1 MEGRRSHDVVGG
13 READVMIFAIGVFVV
28 VLTVFAVDLV
38 HRTPAALAGGILL
51 VMAGTI
57 GQEEAIE
64 AVHWETLGLLVG
76 MMILVGILKDS
87 GIFGY
92 LAIKSAQVA
101 KGRPGLVLIYLAA
114 ITAALSAFLD
124 NVTTVLLMFP
134 VTLII
139 SRILEEDP
147 IPFLIVEVLAS
158 NIGGTA
164 TLVGDPPNIIIG
176 TVVEELTFMDFVVNL
191 TPPILVI
198 LLVTLGI
205 VWLVHARKLHTTEED
220 RKEIMA
226 LEAGEEIKDRTLLI
240 RSGAVAGATV
250 VGFFLQQ
257 ITGLNPAIVALAGAA
272 AAMLICRPE
281 VEKVLHEVEWPTILF
296 FVGLFVM
303 VGALEATGFID
314 LVAHS
319 LASASGSLAGTA
331 LIVMWGSGFA
341 SGIVDNIP
349 FTATMVPVIE
359 QLAENRGYDAS
370 TVEPL
375 WWSLSL
381 GACLGGNFTLIGA
394 SANLVVAGLVAREG
408 ITTFTFWR
416 FLLWGFP
423 LTLVA
428 LVLSSLYILIFQL
441 G

>member
-1 MEGRRSHDVVGG
+1 ML
-13 READVMIFAIGVFVV
+13 FALAVFAV
-28 VLTVFAVDLV
+28 VLFVFAVDLV

-51 VMAGTI
+51 VIVGAI

-87 GIFGY
+87 GVFGY
-92 LAIKSAQVA
+92 LAIKSAQA
-101 KGRPGLVLIYLAA
+101 AGGRPGLVLIYLAG
-114 ITAALSAFLD
+114 ITAVLSAFLD

-134 VTLII
+134 VTLVIA
-139 SRILEEDP
+139 RILEEDP

-176 TVVEELTFMDFVVNL
+176 TVVEELTFMDFIVNL
-191 TPPILVI
+191 APPIVVI
-198 LLVTLGI
+198 LLV
-205 VWLVHARKLHTTEED
+205 R
-220 RKEIMA
+220 
-226 LEAGEEIKDRTLLI
+226 
-240 RSGAVAGATV
+240 AGAICAARV

-257 ITGLNPAIVALAGAA
+257 VTGLTPAIVALAGAA
-272 AAMLICRPE
+272 LAMLVCGPE
-281 VEKVLHEVEWPTILF
+281 VEAVLHEVEWPTILF

-303 VGALEATGFID
+303 VGALESTGFID
-314 LVAHS
+314 IVAHS

-331 LIVMWGSGFA
+331 MIVMWGSGLA
-341 SGIVDNIP
+341 SGVIDNIP
-349 FTATMVPVIE
+349 FTATMIPVIE
-359 QLAENRGYDAS
+359 GVAEARGYDAA
-370 TVEPL
+370 TTEPL

-408 ITTFTFWR
+408 MTTFTFVR
-416 FLLWGFP
+416 FMLWGFP

-428 LVLSSLYILIFQL
+428 LLISSAYVLLFQV
-441 G
+441 

>member
-1 MEGRRSHDVVGG
+1 M
-13 READVMIFAIGVFVV
+13 MLFALAVFLI
-28 VLTVFAVDLV
+28 VLAAFAVDLV

-51 VMAGTI
+51 VMVGAI
-57 GQEEAIE
+57 SDHEAIE

-76 MMILVGILKDS
+76 MMLLVGILKDS

-92 LAIKSAQVA
+92 IAIKSAQAA
-101 KGRPGLVLIYLAA
+101 KGHPGLVLVYLSF
-114 ITAALSAFLD
+114 ITAVLSAFLD

-134 VTLII
+134 VTMVIA
-139 SRILEEDP
+139 RILEEDP
-147 IPFLIVEVLAS
+147 IPYLIVEVLAS

-176 TVVEELTFMDFVVNL
+176 TVVDELTFMDFIVNL
-191 TPPILVI
+191 APPIVVI

-205 VWLVHARKLHTTEED
+205 VWLVHARRLRISESD
-220 RKEIMA
+220 RKGIMA
-226 LEAGEEIKDRTLLI
+226 LDAATQIEDRRLLA
-240 RSGAVAGATV
+240 RSSPVTGATV
-250 VGFFLQQ
+250 LGFCLQGL
-257 ITGLNPAIVALAGAA
+257 TALNPAVVALAGAA
-272 AAMLICRPE
+272 VAMIVCGPRIE
-281 VEKVLHEVEWPTILF
+281 EVLHEVEWPTILF

-303 VGALEATGFID
+303 IGALEATGFIER
-314 LVAHS
+314 VAEL
-319 LASASGSLAGTA
+319 LASASDSLAVTA
-331 LIVMWGSGFA
+331 LVVMWGSGFA

-359 QLAENRGYDAS
+359 SLAEARGYDEA
-370 TVEPL
+370 TTEPL

-394 SANLVVAGLVAREG
+394 SANLVVAGLAERSGVS
-408 ITTFTFWR
+408 FTFFR
-416 FLLWGFP
+416 FLVWGFP

-428 LVLSSLYILIFQL
+428 LGVSSVYILVFQV

>member
-1 MEGRRSHDVVGG
+1 M
-13 READVMIFAIGVFVV
+13 MFFALAVFLV

-38 HRTPAALAGGILL
+38 HRTPAALAGAILL
-51 VMAGTI
+51 VMAGAI
-57 GQEEAIE
+57 GQEEAVE

-92 LAIKSAQVA
+92 LAVKSAQAA
-101 KGRPGLVLIYLAA
+101 KGHPGLALIYLSA
-114 ITAALSAFLD
+114 ITAFLSAFLD

-134 VTLII
+134 VTLVIA
-139 SRILEEDP
+139 RVMEVDP
-147 IPFLIVEVLAS
+147 VPFLIVEVIAS
-158 NIGGTA
+158 NVGGTS

-176 TVVEELTFMDFVVNL
+176 TVVDELTFMDFIVNL
-191 TPPILVI
+191 APPIFVI

-205 VWLVHARKLHTTEED
+205 VWLLHARKLRTTEED
-220 RKEIMA
+220 RKQVMSLDA
-226 LEAGEEIKDRTLLI
+226 AAEIKDRTLLV
-240 RSGAVAGATV
+240 RSSAVVGATV

-257 ITGLNPAIVALAGAA
+257 ITGFNPAIVALAGAA
-272 AAMLICRPE
+272 LAMIVCGPK
-281 VEKVLHEVEWPTILF
+281 VEDVLHEVEWPTILF

-303 VGALEATGFID
+303 VGALEATGFIEM
-314 LVAHS
+314 VARS
-319 LASASGSLAGTA
+319 LASASESLATTA
-331 LIVMWGSGFA
+331 LIVMWGSGIA

-359 QLAENRGYDAS
+359 ELAHARGYDAS

-381 GACLGGNFTLIGA
+381 GACLGGNFTMIGA
-394 SANLVVAGLVAREG
+394 SANLVVAGLAEREG
-408 ITTFTFWR
+408 MTSFTFWR

-428 LVLSSLYILIFQL
+428 LAISSAYILLFQVP
-441 G
+441 

>member
-1 MEGRRSHDVVGG
+1 M
-13 READVMIFAIGVFVV
+13 MLFAVAVFAV
-28 VLTVFAVDLV
+28 VLFVFAVDLV

-51 VMAGTI
+51 VMAGAI

-87 GIFGY
+87 GVFGY
-92 LAIKSAQVA
+92 LAIKSAQA
-101 KGRPGLVLIYLAA
+101 AGGRPGLVLIYLGG
-114 ITAALSAFLD
+114 ITAVLSAFLD

-134 VTLII
+134 VTLVIA
-139 SRILEEDP
+139 RILEEDP

-176 TVVEELTFMDFVVNL
+176 TVVEELTFMDFIVNL
-191 TPPILVI
+191 APPIVVI
-198 LLVTLGI
+198 LLVTLGL
-205 VWLVHARKLHTTEED
+205 VWLVHGRKLHTSEED
-220 RKEIMA
+220 RKGIMA
-226 LEAGEEIKDRTLLI
+226 LQAAEEIEDRTLLV
-240 RSGAVAGATV
+240 RAGAVCGATV
-250 VGFFLQQ
+250 IGFFLQQ

-272 AAMLICRPE
+272 VAMLICGPE

-303 VGALEATGFID
+303 VGALEATGFIE

-319 LASASGSLAGTA
+319 LASASDSLAGTA
-331 LIVMWGSGFA
+331 MIVMWGSGFA

-349 FTATMVPVIE
+349 FTATMIPVVE
-359 QLAENRGYDAS
+359 GLAEARGYDAA
-370 TVEPL
+370 TTEPL

-408 ITTFTFWR
+408 MTTFTFLR
-416 FLLWGFP
+416 FLLWGVP

-428 LVLSSLYILIFQL
+428 LVISSAYILFFQL
-441 G
+441 

>member
-1 MEGRRSHDVVGG
+1 
-13 READVMIFAIGVFVV
+13 MIFAIAVFLV
-28 VLTVFAVDLV
+28 VLAVFAVDLV

-51 VMAGTI
+51 VIAGAI

-92 LAIKSAQVA
+92 LAIKSAQA
-101 KGRPGLVLIYLAA
+101 ARGRPGLVMIYLAA
-114 ITAALSAFLD
+114 ITAFLSAFLD

-134 VTLII
+134 VTLVI

-176 TVVEELTFMDFVVNL
+176 TVVDELTFMDFIVNL
-191 TPPILVI
+191 APPIVVI

-205 VWLVHARKLHTTEED
+205 IWLVHARKLHTTEED

-240 RSGAVAGATV
+240 RAGAVAGATV
-250 VGFFLQQ
+250 VGFFFQQ
-257 ITGLNPAIVALAGAA
+257 ITGFNPAIVALAGAA
-272 AAMLICRPE
+272 LAMLVCGPE

-303 VGALEATGFID
+303 VGALETTGFID
-314 LVAHS
+314 VVAHS
-319 LASASGSLAGTA
+319 LASASSSLAGTA
-331 LIVMWGSGFA
+331 LIVMWGSAFA

-359 QLAENRGYDAS
+359 QLAETRGYNTA

-408 ITTFTFWR
+408 MTSFTFWR
-416 FLLWGFP
+416 FMFWGFP

-428 LVLSSLYILIFQL
+428 LALSTIYILIFQL

>member
-1 MEGRRSHDVVGG
+1 M
-13 READVMIFAIGVFVV
+13 MFFAIAVFIV
-28 VLTVFAVDLV
+28 VLFVFAVDLV
-38 HRTPAALAGGILL
+38 HRTPAALAGAVLL
-51 VMAGTI
+51 VIVGAI

-87 GIFGY
+87 GVFGY
-92 LAIKSAQVA
+92 LAIKSAQLA
-101 KGRPGLVLIYLAA
+101 GGRPGLVLIYLAA
-114 ITAALSAFLD
+114 ITALLSAFLD

-134 VTLII
+134 VTLVIAQ
-139 SRILEEDP
+139 ILEEDP

-176 TVVEELTFMDFVVNL
+176 TVVEELTFMDFIVNL
-191 TPPILVI
+191 APPIVAI
-198 LLVTLGI
+198 LLVTLGL
-205 VWLVHARKLHTTEED
+205 VWLVHGRKLRTTEED
-220 RKEIMA
+220 RRGVMA
-226 LEAGEEIKDRTLLI
+226 LEAGEEIEDRKLLV
-240 RSGAVAGATV
+240 RAGAVCAATV

-272 AAMLICRPE
+272 VAMLVCSPE
-281 VEKVLHEVEWPTILF
+281 IESVLHEVEWPTILF

-303 VGALEATGFID
+303 VGALESTGFID
-314 LVAHS
+314 LVAES
-319 LASASGSLAGTA
+319 LASASGSPAGMA
-331 LIVMWGSGFA
+331 MVVMWGSGIA
-341 SGIVDNIP
+341 SGVVDNIP
-349 FTATMVPVIE
+349 FTATMIPVIE
-359 QLAENRGYDAS
+359 GLAEARGYDVA
-370 TVEPL
+370 TTEPL

-408 ITTFTFWR
+408 MTTFTFLR
-416 FLLWGFP
+416 FMLWGFP

-428 LVLSSLYILIFQL
+428 LVISSAYVLLFYF
-441 G
+441 

>member
-1 MEGRRSHDVVGG
+1 MMV
-13 READVMIFAIGVFVV
+13 FALLVFVV
-28 VLTVFAVDLV
+28 VLAVFAVDLV
-38 HRTPAALAGGILL
+38 HRTPAALAGGVLL
-51 VMAGTI
+51 VIAGAI

-64 AVHWETLGLLVG
+64 AVHWETLGLLIG

-87 GIFGY
+87 GVFGY
-92 LAIKSAQVA
+92 LAIKSAQWA
-101 KGRPGLVLIYLAA
+101 GGRPGLVLIYLAG
-114 ITAALSAFLD
+114 ITAVLSAFLD

-134 VTLII
+134 VTLVIAQ
-139 SRILEEDP
+139 ILEEDP

-176 TVVEELTFMDFVVNL
+176 TVVEELTFMDFIVNL
-191 TPPILVI
+191 APPIIVI
-198 LLVTLGI
+198 LLVTLGL
-205 VWLVHARKLHTTEED
+205 VWLVHGRKLHTSEED
-220 RKEIMA
+220 RKGIMA
-226 LEAGEEIKDRTLLI
+226 LQAAEEIEDRTLLI
-240 RSGAVAGATV
+240 RAGAVCGATV
-250 VGFFLQQ
+250 IGFFLQQ

-272 AAMLICRPE
+272 VAMLVCGPE

-303 VGALEATGFID
+303 VGALESTGFIE

-331 LIVMWGSGFA
+331 MIVMWGSGIA

-349 FTATMVPVIE
+349 FTATMIPVVE
-359 QLAENRGYDAS
+359 GLAEARGYDAA
-370 TVEPL
+370 TTEPL

-408 ITTFTFWR
+408 MTTFTFFR
-416 FLLWGFP
+416 FMLWGFP

-428 LVLSSLYILIFQL
+428 LAISSAYILLFQL
-441 G
+441 

>member
-1 MEGRRSHDVVGG
+1 M
-13 READVMIFAIGVFVV
+13 MIFAIGVFLV
-28 VLTVFAVDLV
+28 VLAAFAVDLV
-38 HRTPAALAGGILL
+38 HRTPATLAGGILL
-51 VMAGTI
+51 VMAGAI

-64 AVHWETLGLLVG
+64 AVHWDTLGLLIG

-92 LAIKSAQVA
+92 LAIKSAQTA
-101 KGRPGLVLIYLAA
+101 KGRPGLVMIYLAA
-114 ITAALSAFLD
+114 VTAFLSAFLD

-134 VTLII
+134 VTLVIA
-139 SRILEEDP
+139 RILEEDP

-176 TVVEELTFMDFVVNL
+176 TVVEELTFMDFIVNL
-191 TPPILVI
+191 APPITVI
-198 LLVTLGI
+198 LLVTLGL
-205 VWLVHARKLHTTEED
+205 VWLVHGRKLHTTEED
-220 RKEIMA
+220 RKGIMA
-226 LEAGEEIKDRTLLI
+226 LEAAAEIEDRKLLV
-240 RSGAVAGATV
+240 RAGAVCAATV
-250 VGFFLQQ
+250 IGFFLQQ
-257 ITGLNPAIVALAGAA
+257 VTGLNPAIVALAGAA
-272 AAMLICRPE
+272 VAMFICGPE

-303 VGALEATGFID
+303 VGALETTGFISM
-314 LVAHS
+314 VAES
-319 LASASGSLAGTA
+319 LASASQSLAVTA

-359 QLAENRGYDAS
+359 SLAEARGYDAA
-370 TVEPL
+370 TTEPL

-394 SANLVVAGLVAREG
+394 SANLVVAGLAERSGVS
-408 ITTFTFWR
+408 FTFFR
-416 FLLWGFP
+416 FLVWGFP

-428 LVLSSLYILIFQL
+428 LCISSAYIPVFHVR
-441 G
+441 

>member
-1 MEGRRSHDVVGG
+1 
-13 READVMIFAIGVFVV
+13 MIFAIAVFLV
-28 VLTVFAVDLV
+28 VLALFAFDLV
-38 HRTPAALAGGILL
+38 HRTPAALTGGILL

-64 AVHWETLGLLVG
+64 AVHWDTLGLLVG

-92 LAIKSAQVA
+92 LAIKSAQAA
-101 KGRPGLVLIYLAA
+101 KGRPGLVLIYLAL
-114 ITAALSAFLD
+114 ITAVLSAFLD

-134 VTLII
+134 VTLVIA
-139 SRILEEDP
+139 RIMEEDP
-147 IPFLIVEVLAS
+147 IPYLLVEVLAS

-176 TVVEELTFMDFVVNL
+176 TVVDELTFMDFIVNL
-191 TPPILVI
+191 APPIFII
-198 LLVTLGI
+198 LIITLGI

-220 RKEIMA
+220 RKEVMA
-226 LEAGEEIKDRTLLI
+226 LDAASEIKDRSLLI
-240 RSGAVAGATV
+240 RPGSVMGLTV
-250 VGFFLQQ
+250 IGFFLQQ
-257 ITGLNPAIVALAGAA
+257 LTGFNPAIVALAGAA
-272 AAMLICRPE
+272 VAMLICGPE

-303 VGALEATGFID
+303 VGALEATGFIE
-314 LVAHS
+314 LVAHY
-319 LASASGSLAGTA
+319 LASASDSLAGTA
-331 LIVMWGSGFA
+331 MIVMWGSGIA
-341 SGIVDNIP
+341 SGVVDNIP
-349 FTATMVPVIE
+349 FTATIIPVVE
-359 QLAENRGYDAS
+359 GLADARGYDAA
-370 TVEPL
+370 TTEPL

-408 ITTFTFWR
+408 MTTFTFWR

-428 LVLSSLYILIFQL
+428 LILSSLYVLFFQL

>member
-1 MEGRRSHDVVGG
+1 ML
-13 READVMIFAIGVFVV
+13 FALAVFAV
-28 VLTVFAVDLV
+28 VLFVFAVDLV

-51 VMAGTI
+51 VIVGAI

-87 GIFGY
+87 GVFGY
-92 LAIKSAQVA
+92 LAIKSAQA
-101 KGRPGLVLIYLAA
+101 AGGRPGLVLIYLAG
-114 ITAALSAFLD
+114 ITAVLSAFLD

-134 VTLII
+134 VTLVIAQ
-139 SRILEEDP
+139 ILEEDP

-176 TVVEELTFMDFVVNL
+176 TVVEELTFMDFIVNL
-191 TPPILVI
+191 VPPIIVI
-198 LLVTLGI
+198 LLVTLGL
-205 VWLVHARKLHTTEED
+205 VWLVHGRKLHTSEED
-220 RKEIMA
+220 RKGIMA
-226 LEAGEEIKDRTLLI
+226 LQAAEEIEDRTLLV
-240 RSGAVAGATV
+240 RAGAVCGATV
-250 VGFFLQQ
+250 IGFFLQQ
-257 ITGLNPAIVALAGAA
+257 VTGLNPAIVALAGAA
-272 AAMLICRPE
+272 VAMLICGPE

-303 VGALEATGFID
+303 VGALEATGFIE

-319 LASASGSLAGTA
+319 LASASDSLAGTA
-331 LIVMWGSGFA
+331 MIVMWGSGIA

-349 FTATMVPVIE
+349 FTATMIPVVE
-359 QLAENRGYDAS
+359 GLAEARGYDAA
-370 TVEPL
+370 TTEPL

-408 ITTFTFWR
+408 MTTFTFLR

-423 LTLVA
+423 LTIVA
-428 LVLSSLYILIFQL
+428 LAISSAYILLFQL
-441 G
+441 

>member
-1 MEGRRSHDVVGG
+1 LMV
-13 READVMIFAIGVFVV
+13 FALIVFAV

-38 HRTPAALAGGILL
+38 HRTPAALAGAILL
-51 VMAGTI
+51 IVAGAI

-76 MMILVGILKDS
+76 MMILVGILKES

-92 LAIKSAQVA
+92 LAIKSAQLA
-101 KGRPGLVLIYLAA
+101 GGRPGRILIYLGL
-114 ITAALSAFLD
+114 ITAVLSAFLD

-134 VTLII
+134 VTLVIA
-139 SRILEEDP
+139 RVVEEDP
-147 IPFLIVEVLAS
+147 IPYLIVEVLAS
-158 NIGGTA
+158 NIGGTS

-176 TVVEELTFMDFVVNL
+176 TVVNELTFMDFIVNL
-191 TPPILVI
+191 APPIFVI

-205 VWLVHARKLHTTEED
+205 VWLVHARRLETSEED
-220 RKEIMA
+220 VKQVMA
-226 LEAGEEIKDRTLLI
+226 LDAASEIKDRSLLF
-240 RSGAVAGATV
+240 RSSAVAVATV

-257 ITGLNPAIVALAGAA
+257 ITGLNPAVVALAGAA
-272 AAMLICRPE
+272 LAMIVCGPE
-281 VEKVLHEVEWPTILF
+281 VEDVLHEVEWPTILF

-303 VGALEATGFID
+303 VGALEATGFIEMI
-314 LVAHS
+314 AQG
-319 LASASGSLAGTA
+319 LAGASQSLAGTA
-331 LIVMWGSGFA
+331 MIVMWGSGFA

-359 QLAENRGYDAS
+359 ELAHARGYDAA

-394 SANLVVAGLVAREG
+394 SANLVVAGLAEREG
-408 ITTFTFWR
+408 MSSFSFFR

-428 LVLSSLYILIFQL
+428 LVISSAYILLFQIP
-441 G
+441 